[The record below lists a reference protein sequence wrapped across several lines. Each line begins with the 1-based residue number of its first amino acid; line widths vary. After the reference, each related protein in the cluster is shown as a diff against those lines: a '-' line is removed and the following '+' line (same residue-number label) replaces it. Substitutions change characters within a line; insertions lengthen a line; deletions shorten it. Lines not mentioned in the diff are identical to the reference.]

1 MSFVEQVQEMRLLW
15 RRNRP
20 RFLKVWVFPSSPTA
34 LKQNY
39 FVCNVIDGVMH
50 YIYGVMHYHFSAS

>member
-15 RRNRP
+15 RRNIP
-20 RFLKVWVFPSSPTA
+20 RFLKVRVIPVIAGA